1 MTVTSS
7 NAFKPIKVGR
17 MELGHRIVMAPLTR
31 LRADKETHTLPKMA
45 EEYYEQRAS
54 RPGTLIITEAT
65 FMAERAGGYPSAPGI
80 YSEEQVA
87 QWKKVFEKIH
97 AKGSYVYVQLWHL
110 GRLAPERVMGKGNVV
125 SASDV
130 PFDGSQMPG
139 EYYAPNNVPRPLTVD
154 EIQQY
159 VKDYAAVAKMAVEA
173 GADGVEIHDANSYL
187 LDQFLHENTN
197 LRTDEYGGSIEK
209 RARFTLEVVD
219 AVSEA
224 IGADRTAIRFSPWGT
239 VGGVDYGVSPIPQW
253 SYLAAQLEKRRREG
267 KELAYIHLVEPRVAG
282 YMDLEL
288 PEDQSNDFFRLIY
301 GGILIRAGG
310 LADRKLI
317 DDITS
322 KEDKTLIALGRY
334 FISNP
339 DIVNRLEK
347 GIPLTKYDRDT
358 FYSQGPEGYIDY
370 SFAQA

>member
-1 MTVTSS
+1 MTVSSS

-17 MELGHRIVMAPLTR
+17 LDLGHRIAMAPLTR
-31 LRADKETHTLPKMA
+31 LRADEKTHVLPEMA

-65 FMAERAGGYPSAPGI
+65 FLSEKAGGYPSAPGV
-80 YSEEQVA
+80 YTSEQIA

-97 AKGSYVYVQLWHL
+97 AKGSHVYVQLWNL
-110 GRLAPERVMGKGNVV
+110 GRVAPERVMGKGNVL

-139 EYYAPNNVPRPLTVD
+139 EYYAPDNVPRPMTVD
-154 EIQQY
+154 EIQQF
-159 VKDYAAVAKMAVEA
+159 VKDYATAAKNAVEA
-173 GADGVEIHDANSYL
+173 GADGVEIHSANGYM

-197 LRTDEYGGSIEK
+197 HRTDEYGGSIEN

-224 IGADRTAIRFSPWGT
+224 IGADRTAIRFSPWGEF
-239 VGGVDYGVSPIPQW
+239 GDVDYGVSAVPQW

-267 KELAYIHLVEPRVAG
+267 RELAYVHIVEPRAAG
-282 YMDLEL
+282 GGDRQAKEH
-288 PEDQSNDFFRLIY
+288 ESNDFFRLIY
-301 GGILIRAGG
+301 GGIIIRAGG
-310 LADRKLI
+310 LCDRQLI
-317 DDITS
+317 DEYTN

-339 DIVNRLEK
+339 DVVDRLEK
-347 GIPLTKYDRDT
+347 GIPLTKYNRDT
-358 FYSQGPEGYIDY
+358 FYSKGPKGYIDY
-370 SFAQA
+370 GFAKL